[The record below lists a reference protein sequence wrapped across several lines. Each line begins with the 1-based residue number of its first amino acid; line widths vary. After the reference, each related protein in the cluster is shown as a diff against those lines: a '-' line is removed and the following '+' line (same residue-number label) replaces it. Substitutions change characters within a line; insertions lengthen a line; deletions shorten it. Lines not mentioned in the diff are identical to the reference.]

1 MLKISK
7 EIKIDIEGSS
17 FIFTKPTYKELLTW
31 QEQMKQENFNRI
43 EMFFSKLAKIENF
56 QNESGVDVSPDEL
69 RKLDLP
75 IDVVSKIAKA
85 FDAELG
91 KLMGV
96 EQDPKKG

>member
-1 MLKISK
+1 MLKISSELK
-7 EIKIDIEGSS
+7 IEIDGST
-17 FIFTKPTYKELLTW
+17 FIFSKLTYKELLSW
-31 QEQMKQENFNRI
+31 QIEMKKDNFNRI
-43 EMFFSKLAKIENF
+43 ELFFSKLKKIENF
-56 QNESGVDVSPDEL
+56 QDESGVDVSPDEL